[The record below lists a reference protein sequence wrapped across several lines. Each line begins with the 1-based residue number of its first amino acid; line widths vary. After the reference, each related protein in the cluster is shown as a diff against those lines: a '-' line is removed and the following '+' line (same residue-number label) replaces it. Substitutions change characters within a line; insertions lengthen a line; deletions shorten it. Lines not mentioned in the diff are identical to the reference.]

1 MQSFLNCLGF
11 DSYPMKVYNL
21 NCGHGHR
28 FEGWF
33 SSEDDF
39 IAQCD
44 ARKIECPL
52 CDDRS
57 INRLPSAPHLSLS
70 GSTQPNPKPQS
81 EPEKEAVELLRA
93 QWMEMARDVIA
104 ATDDVGAGFAEEA
117 RRIHYQ
123 EAPPRAIRG
132 VTTRH
137 ERDALRDEGID
148 VVQFPIPD
156 ALKRPLH

>member
-1 MQSFLNCLGF
+1 M
-11 DSYPMKVYNL
+11 
-21 NCGHGHR
+21 
-28 FEGWF
+28 
-33 SSEDDF
+33 
-39 IAQCD
+39 
-44 ARKIECPL
+44 
-52 CDDRS
+52 
-57 INRLPSAPHLSLS
+57 
-70 GSTQPNPKPQS
+70 
-81 EPEKEAVELLRA
+81 LRA